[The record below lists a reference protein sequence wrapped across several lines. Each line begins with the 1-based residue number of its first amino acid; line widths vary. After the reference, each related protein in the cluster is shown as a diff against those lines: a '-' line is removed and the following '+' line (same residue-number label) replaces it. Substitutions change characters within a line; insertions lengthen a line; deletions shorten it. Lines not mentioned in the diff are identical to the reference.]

1 VTTRLLL
8 ALVLGALTAPAAAQ
22 GLGGAAR
29 EEARRRGRQK
39 TDGREARAYSNE
51 DLPSVAVD
59 AGSETAVAGEEA
71 PPEVSGT
78 GAASPDEAERLRE
91 RLDAI
96 AARRRAEER
105 KWRARASAARAA
117 VEAAREEHDAV
128 CKSGGFFVG
137 GG

>member
-1 VTTRLLL
+1 MTTRLLL
-8 ALVLGALTAPAAAQ
+8 ALVIGALAGPVAAQ

-29 EEARRRGRQK
+29 EEARRRERQK
-39 TDGREARAYSNE
+39 ADGREARVYSNE
-51 DLPSVAVD
+51 DLPSAALD
-59 AGSETAVAGEEA
+59 AGSETTVAGEEA
-71 PPEVSGT
+71 PPEVPGT
-78 GAASPDEAERLRE
+78 GATSADEAERLRE

-105 KWRARASAARAA
+105 QWRARASAARAA

>member
-8 ALVLGALTAPAAAQ
+8 ALVIGALAGPVAGQ

-29 EEARRRGRQK
+29 EEARRRERQK
-39 TDGREARAYSNE
+39 ADGREARVYSNE
-51 DLPSVAVD
+51 DLPSAALD
-59 AGSETAVAGEEA
+59 AGSETTVAGKEA
-71 PPEVSGT
+71 PPEVPGI
-78 GAASPDEAERLRE
+78 GATSADEAERLRE

-105 KWRARASAARAA
+105 QWRARASAARAA

>member
-1 VTTRLLL
+1 VTTRVVL
-8 ALVLGALTAPAAAQ
+8 ALVMGALAGPVAAQ

-29 EEARRRGRQK
+29 EEARRRERQK
-39 TDGREARAYSNE
+39 ADGREARVYSNE
-51 DLPSVAVD
+51 DLPSAAVD
-59 AGSETAVAGEEA
+59 AGSETTVAGEEA

-78 GAASPDEAERLRE
+78 GAPSADEAQRLRE

-96 AARRRAEER
+96 AARRQAEER
-105 KWRARASAARAA
+105 QWRARASAARGA
-117 VEAAREEHDAV
+117 VEAARKEHDAV